1 MYGREY
7 VFPYIGGGVSVQ
19 AGSVRPHG
27 GLLRSYHDHRMVTFA
42 AIIGLVVPE
51 VLVEDVTA
59 TDKTLPGFAD
69 QWQALVAP

>member
-1 MYGREY
+1 
-7 VFPYIGGGVSVQ
+7 
-19 AGSVRPHG
+19 
-27 GLLRSYHDHRMVTFA
+27 MVTFA